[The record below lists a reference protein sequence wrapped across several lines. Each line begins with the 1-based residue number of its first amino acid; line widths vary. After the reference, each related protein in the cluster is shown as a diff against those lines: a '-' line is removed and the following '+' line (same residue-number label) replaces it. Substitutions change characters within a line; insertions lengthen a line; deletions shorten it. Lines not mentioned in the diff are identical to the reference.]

1 LSSPLYQLFDHP
13 YIHLAEA
20 ILDSLDS
27 ESFLRLRRVNSY
39 LRSLVNNYKPKWRN
53 INTTNII
60 DASRKGHAN
69 VVELLLSKGAD
80 ANAEIKSIRET
91 ALHKA
96 SRLGHSEVVE
106 VLLAQGGANVNRV
119 NRNGDTPLHIAAMLG
134 REAVVR
140 SLIAHGAEV
149 NKFYWEWEDTEVG
162 KAGDLGP
169 TGVTNQPLK
178 DRMPPNR
185 ALHTTALTP
194 LHMAAM
200 QGHSGVARLLLE
212 AGADPDRGDDKRMT
226 PLHHASNNGHA
237 KVVEILLAFRADIN
251 GQRAPKRDC
260 LGAAKRASLGSQ
272 GDERQRKVVGNSKVF
287 RF

>member
-1 LSSPLYQLFDHP
+1 MAPFHATLSRIYQIQTADNF
-13 YIHLAEA
+13 
-20 ILDSLDS
+20 SGS
-27 ESFLRLRRVNSY
+27 
-39 LRSLVNNYKPKWRN
+39 
-53 INTTNII
+53 II

-185 ALHTTALTP
+185 QDIFLCSW
-194 LHMAAM
+194 M
-200 QGHSGVARLLLE
+200 Q
-212 AGADPDRGDDKRMT
+212 K
-226 PLHHASNNGHA
+226 N
-237 KVVEILLAFRADIN
+237 I
-251 GQRAPKRDC
+251 
-260 LGAAKRASLGSQ
+260 
-272 GDERQRKVVGNSKVF
+272 VGLS
-287 RF
+287 